1 MSSEKF
7 NFTNDVVTSDNTND
21 FIKFF
26 KDKEQKYEISTI
38 YSLFGY
44 IWYLFVVL

>member
-26 KDKEQKYEISTI
+26 KDKE
-38 YSLFGY
+38 
-44 IWYLFVVL
+44 